1 MLMTAQVGLAILD
14 PELKP
19 VFCNAEAYS
28 ILTYSAP
35 GKDPHNA
42 EQLAM
47 QEIETL
53 ARLTTNGSLHEYLSG
68 RRRYLVRMIPSAGQ
82 EAGPPTGVLN
92 RYGPRTVLLM
102 ERTSHNNSER
112 IDRISRQYDL
122 TGREQQA
129 ISLLCHGLTSKQI
142 AQRMNISPNT
152 VKVFLRLVML
162 KMNVSTRSAIVGKL
176 VDSSISPNL

>member
-1 MLMTAQVGLAILD
+1 MTAQVGLAILD

-19 VFCNAEAYS
+19 IFCNAVAYS
-28 ILTYSAP
+28 ILTYSAL
-35 GKDPHNA
+35 GKAPHNA
-42 EQLAM
+42 EQLAI

-53 ARLTTNGSLHEYLSG
+53 ARLTTKGSTHEYLSG
-68 RRRYLVRMIPSAGQ
+68 RRRYLVHMIASSEPESGS
-82 EAGPPTGVLN
+82 PVGVLN
-92 RYGPRTVLLM
+92 RNGPRTVLLM
-102 ERTSHNNSER
+102 ERTSHNKSER
-112 IDRISRQYDL
+112 IDRICRQYDL

-176 VDSSISPNL
+176 VDSSISLNR